1 MALTRSRRSR
11 RRAAVGLVVGLFV
24 ASVVAISAT
33 SSGARAD
40 SSMYRGGAGL
50 TGHYTERLSLPL
62 SLAWK
67 YTGSYEAYNE
77 SAPAIVAD
85 TAYFAGGDRFYA
97 VDARTGRLK
106 WRYPDDQPSATRF
119 RTAPVISDGRVFIG
133 ATDGKLYTI
142 DAVTGKGSWLFDTQ
156 TIISGSPVIYNG
168 VVYFGANDGRIFA
181 VDTKTGVEVPTWK
194 GGVQCSDEVTG
205 APAIAN
211 GMLYA
216 LTADQV
222 LHAIALTTGKERVG
236 VRLGGT
242 VDNQSPV
249 IDGDYVF
256 VSSSNT
262 LFCLVARNLAQRWKV
277 DFDADIVASPAVSE
291 DGVFV
296 VTSDRKVYCLDQR
309 TGRGKWKQAPT
320 LDYGV
325 LAPPTISGNTVF
337 IGTRR
342 GGIYA
347 IDSITGESKWQY
359 TLDPSSDREDVVPA
373 YTNVAAA
380 PVVAEGSLFVVSDD
394 GSLCSFRSDAVDTT
408 PPTVTD
414 TLPEMGVVINGKP
427 PIRFEAKITDDGSGV
442 NPNSVKLLIDGE
454 AIPRR
459 PVTTDPDVRR
469 KGFSFDVV
477 SAMLEYDTPAPL
489 SASTVQRMPDGR
501 HTVTVVAED
510 WRGNTVTKSWTFI
523 VDNSVAASGRKKTVT
538 TNTGYT
544 GGRMGPGNLGS
555 GGMGPGGGGRRGGM
569 PGGGG
574 N

>member
-11 RRAAVGLVVGLFV
+11 GPAAVGLAAGLYV
-24 ASVVAISAT
+24 ASLVALAACSSPASADA
-33 SSGARAD
+33 SL
-40 SSMYRGGAGL
+40 YRGGTGL
-50 TGHYTERLSLPL
+50 TGYYSERLTLPL

-67 YTGSYEAYNE
+67 YTTSYEAYNE
-77 SAPAIVAD
+77 SAPAIVGD
-85 TAYFAGGDRFYA
+85 TAYFAGGERFFA
-97 VDARTGRLK
+97 VDAHTGALK
-106 WRYPDDQPSATRF
+106 WRFPEDQPSATHF
-119 RTAPVISDGRVFIG
+119 RTAPVISEGRIFIG
-133 ATDGKLYTI
+133 ATDGKLYTL
-142 DAVTGKGSWLFDTQ
+142 DAATGKGNWLFDTQ
-156 TIISGSPVIYNG
+156 TNISGSPVIYEG
-168 VVYFGANDGRIFA
+168 VVYFGASDGRIFA
-181 VDTKTGVEVPTWK
+181 VDTRTGVEVPNWK

-222 LHAIALTTGKERVG
+222 LHAIALSTGKERVG

-262 LFCLVARNLAQRWKV
+262 LFCFVARNLAQRWKV
-277 DFDADIVASPAVSE
+277 EFDADIATSPAVSE
-291 DGVFV
+291 DGIFV
-296 VTSDRKVYCLDQR
+296 ITADRKVYCLDQR
-309 TGRGKWKQAPT
+309 TGRGKWKVAPT

-325 LAPPTISGNTVF
+325 IAPPAIAGSTLF

-347 IDSITGESKWQY
+347 FDCATGESKWQY
-359 TLDPSSDREDVVPA
+359 TLLPSSDREDVVAA
-373 YTNVAAA
+373 YANVAAP
-380 PVVAEGSLFVVSDD
+380 PVIADGSLYVVSDD
-394 GSLCSFRSDAVDTT
+394 CSLCSFRADAIDTT
-408 PPTVTD
+408 PPTVTE

-427 PIRFEAKITDDGSGV
+427 PIRFEAKIVDEGSGV

-459 PVTTDPDVRR
+459 PVSTDPDVRR

-477 SAMLEYDTPAPL
+477 TAMLEYDTPAPL
-489 SASTVQRMPDGR
+489 SASTVQRMADGR
-501 HTVTVVAED
+501 HTVTVVASD
-510 WRGNTVTKSWTFI
+510 WRGNTVNKSWSFI
-523 VDNSVAASGRKKTVT
+523 VDNSVAASGRKKTTVQS
-538 TNTGYT
+538 NTGF
-544 GGRMGPGNLGS
+544 GRMGP
-555 GGMGPGGGGRRGGM
+555 GGMGPGGMGSGGGRRGM